1 MPEFTDLRAQ
11 LRDAREQLSGI
22 ARQIAALLERLK
34 QIDVLIT
41 RLNRV
46 ASAGNEAY
54 DAQRDELERDRRE
67 AVAALERLRRNRVEA
82 IAAEAELAGQFGRF
96 TDPRDGIARL
106 DDGIPILMM
115 PVRVETRFK
124 KVPSEGEEVSDELWV
139 RVFPDDCWVDG
150 FDPELSQTELTN
162 ARRYWTSIWQA
173 GGIEDQERGAWTVL
187 AAAHGSGRA
196 GWIVEAYQPANIADK
211 PVKVRGEDV
220 VLAVDVESALSSAE
234 ADAVAG
240 YWRDLWLADG
250 AAAASAAAEAALE
263 TAVGS
268 VRADEI
274 RVGLVPA
281 NFTAAVAGGLTK
293 ADVAVSVAFV
303 ELPQIATKDSS
314 WSSAPRATIL
324 PDRFVFLGY
333 EQAGGQ
339 PSVVEPGAPVPSP
352 LVVGPDP
359 SAPAAEQLHHD
370 EQGNLVIPDELR
382 WLADF
387 DAAEKVGMGIRIP
400 LTQTQAA
407 GGFDRVLV
415 LGVRLGADEETAQT
429 ELDTLLR
436 HHSYRGSG
444 IAVVPQGTP
453 TNNTEAVGTGFDRL
467 DDPDESFDDRRKPLF
482 LAKSGWLDKADGQ
495 WLAEYL
501 GVQADFF
508 ATTHAAGA
516 QDQLTARAMNTA
528 LWPATMGYWMET
540 MMSPVFDDN
549 AIDTTREFFTK
560 FVIGAGACPA
570 IRIGQQPYG
579 ILPATPLARL
589 RWLEQRPDPEGIG
602 NHLGTL
608 DFGRLSRLYRILLDI
623 RSDFDGIVPS
633 LSRVGANGDPHALLL
648 DVLGLHPGS
657 VEWSQRYAESLKT
670 LFNRV
675 NLLGFG
681 GLIQKFLIAAQR
693 QAARQRL
700 ADLGH
705 AGEVDPKIL
714 DLVFSGQHNLLKGGV
729 VDDVPLSE
737 SERVRKSTNDDKS
750 YLEWLIDAANTS
762 LDALYQ
768 QQGFVDNKRPSTVL
782 YLLLRHAL
790 QLGYSDVSIRLHQ
803 EAGLYTAEQA
813 LIARADEPFLHVR
826 DNDLVSESRYQPLYV
841 AAAEITGNSDKP
853 VHEYIGER
861 LRALQLQFHL
871 RDQLAALDRLKDQP
885 TGVLERALADH
896 VDLCSYRLDAWLLGL
911 VNVQLTMMRGLRD
924 GVETPARQGIH
935 LGGYAW
941 LEDLRPDRRELTT
954 VELGEELE
962 AVFAGDSPLLAD
974 STNQGYIHAPS
985 LNHAVAAAVLRN
997 GFLSNAGQANRQTMA
1012 VNLTSERVR
1021 VALGMI
1027 EGIRAGQS
1035 MSSLLGYQFE
1045 RGLHDRHGLAEVD
1058 KFIYKLRKEFPIR
1071 ADRIK
1076 STKSADGDA
1085 IETVEARNVIDGLA
1099 LIEHM
1104 AETEIFTYPFGKTT
1118 LPEPSPTEAIAL
1130 NAEADRLR
1138 ETHDAVADLALSE
1151 GVYQAVLGNYD
1162 RVASTYDAYARGNFP
1177 PEPDVVRTPLNGT
1190 GLTLRVGLHLD
1201 PTADPAISPVS
1212 GTSMTPRAQGE
1223 PGLNVWLADVLP
1235 SPDRIGCVASYRSAA
1250 TGSTE
1255 TLEITLDQLDL
1266 QPADLLTII
1275 RDDTESSMNE
1285 LDDRIVQRV
1294 VTDADPRPDVPVTI
1308 EYLVKQTA
1316 PYSVFE
1322 LLPAVRA
1329 ARRLTTRSRPL
1340 RSSDLALMNESTSTQ
1355 DAEPEF
1361 DKDRLVRVRDG
1372 LLDVQTDLAAYAA
1385 GTAGPL
1391 ADLDNR
1397 RDEILT
1403 GIDTFIDDLA
1413 ALLAR
1418 VALFGVPQAGWSF
1431 AYEFRRSCFATMLAQ
1446 AAELVARWDDKLAEF
1461 DAKIA
1466 AARLAA
1472 TDEEK
1477 FELLA
1482 QAERAIS
1489 TIITAPLPASPAT
1502 YEADLV
1508 TVKKPA
1514 FEAKQAGFDAFRS
1527 SSRRSVSELL
1537 TDLRAALPIADFD
1550 FLPFDL
1556 GAREE
1561 EIIRCAQDISAVV
1574 TVIGTEIDRRLTE
1587 SQDLFDEHD
1596 ATAEAAA
1603 RVNALDR
1610 AAKVLLGEDF
1620 RIFPRFRLSTAQGDE
1635 LTNAHADSASNHLFR
1650 HLTTPSDPAV
1660 DPVDPVD
1667 FPVDEWLYGV
1677 ARVREKMHAWEQL
1690 VMFTGALGGP
1700 ELELTAVQLPYL
1712 PDDHWLGLNFPADKA
1727 LDSDRLLYTAHHS
1740 TPFDKAQPQCG
1751 MLLDEWT
1758 ETIPDQSIDTGI
1770 AFHYDRPNSEAPQTM
1785 LLVTPAHFRG
1795 AWQWD
1800 DLVDALNET
1809 LDLAKSRAVEPK
1821 HLDASSYAP
1830 FLPATVLATQVSQL
1844 TIAVDLALNNK
1855 IALLED

>member
-1 MPEFTDLRAQ
+1 
-11 LRDAREQLSGI
+11 
-22 ARQIAALLERLK
+22 
-34 QIDVLIT
+34 
-41 RLNRV
+41 
-46 ASAGNEAY
+46 
-54 DAQRDELERDRRE
+54 
-67 AVAALERLRRNRVEA
+67 
-82 IAAEAELAGQFGRF
+82 
-96 TDPRDGIARL
+96 
-106 DDGIPILMM
+106 MM

-124 KVPSEGEEVSDELWV
+124 KVPGDGDEVRDELWV
-139 RVFPDDCWVDG
+139 RIFPDDCWVDG
-150 FDPELSQTELTN
+150 FDPQLTETELLN
-162 ARRYWTSIWQA
+162 ARRYWTAIWQA
-173 GGIEDQERGAWTVL
+173 GGIEAQERGAWTVL

-196 GWIVEAYQPANIADK
+196 GWIVEAYEPANLPAK
-211 PVKVRGEDV
+211 PVKVRAEDV
-220 VLAVDVESALSSAE
+220 VLTVAVETAVPD
-234 ADAVAG
+234 ADAVSN

-250 AAAASAAAEAALE
+250 AAAASATAEAALE
-263 TAVGS
+263 AAVGPT
-268 VRADEI
+268 RADEV
-274 RVGLVPA
+274 RAGLVPA
-281 NFTAAVAGGLTK
+281 NFAAPIAGGLTK

-303 ELPQIATKDSS
+303 ELPPLATKASS
-314 WSSAPRATIL
+314 WSSAPRAIIL

-333 EQAGGQ
+333 EDGGE
-339 PSVVEPGAPVPSP
+339 EPLLKVGRPVPSP

-359 SAPAAEQLHHD
+359 SAPETEQLHHD
-370 EQGNLVIPDELR
+370 EHGNLVIPGELK
-382 WLADF
+382 WLTDF
-387 DAAEKVGMGIRIP
+387 DEAVKVGMGLRVP
-400 LTQTQAA
+400 LTPVQASR
-407 GGFDRVLV
+407 GFDRVLV
-415 LGVRLGADEETAQT
+415 LGVRIAADAEAGQT
-429 ELDTLLR
+429 ELETLLR

-453 TNNTEAVGTGFDRL
+453 TNNAEAVGTGFDRL
-467 DDPDESFDDRRKPLF
+467 DDPDESFDDRKEPLF

-501 GVQADFF
+501 GVQSDFF
-508 ATTHAAGA
+508 ASTHAAGA
-516 QDQLTARAMNTA
+516 EDQLTARAMNTA

-560 FVIGAGACPA
+560 YVLGSGACPA

-579 ILPATPLARL
+579 ILPATPLARM
-589 RWLEQRPDPEGIG
+589 RWLDQQPSPEGIG
-602 NHLGTL
+602 GST
-608 DFGRLSRLYRILLDI
+608 DLSRLYRILVDI

-633 LSRVGANGDPHALLL
+633 LSRVGASGDPHALLL

-657 VEWSQRYAESLKT
+657 VEWSQRYAETLKT
-670 LFNRV
+670 LFNRL

-681 GLIQKFLIAAQR
+681 GLIQKILIAAQR

-705 AGEVDPKIL
+705 PGEVDPKIL

-737 SERVRKSTNDDKS
+737 SEPIRKWTDNDKN

-768 QQGFVDNKRPSTVL
+768 QQGFVDNKRPTAVL

-803 EAGLYTAEQA
+803 AAGLYTAEQA
-813 LIARADEPFLHVR
+813 LVARADDPFLHVR

-841 AAAEITGNSDKP
+841 VAAEITGNAERP

-861 LRALQLQFHL
+861 LRSQQLHFHL

-911 VNVQLTMMRGLRD
+911 VNVQLAMMRGLHD
-924 GVETPARQGIH
+924 GGETTARQGIH

-941 LEDLRPDRRELTT
+941 LENLRPDQRELTE
-954 VELGEELE
+954 VELSEELA
-962 AVFAGDSPLLAD
+962 AVFADGSPLVAD
-974 STNQGYIHAPS
+974 STNQGYVHAPS

-997 GFLSNAGQANRQTMA
+997 GFLSNAGQVNQHTMA

-1058 KFIYKLRKEFPIR
+1058 KFIYKLRKEFPLR
-1071 ADRIK
+1071 GDRIK
-1076 STKSADGDA
+1076 STKSADGES
-1085 IETVEARNVIDGLA
+1085 IEAVEARNVLDGLA
-1099 LIEHM
+1099 LVEHL
-1104 AETEIFTYPFGKTT
+1104 AETEIFTYPFGKAALPAASPAEAAALTT
-1118 LPEPSPTEAIAL
+1118 
-1130 NAEADRLR
+1130 EADRLR

-1177 PEPDVVRTPLNGT
+1177 PEPDIVRTPLNGT

-1201 PTADPAISPVS
+1201 PAADPAVSPIA
-1212 GTSMTPRAQGE
+1212 GTPMTPRAQGE
-1223 PGLNVWLADVLP
+1223 PGLNVWLAGVLP
-1235 SPDRIGCVASYRSAA
+1235 PPDQIGCVASYRSAA
-1250 TGSTE
+1250 TGLAA

-1266 QPADLLTII
+1266 QPADLVTVI
-1275 RDDTESSMNE
+1275 RDDTESAMNE

-1308 EYLVKQTA
+1308 EYLAKQTV

-1322 LLPAVRA
+1322 VLPAVRA
-1329 ARRLTTRSRPL
+1329 VRQLTTRSRPL
-1340 RSSDLALMNESTSTQ
+1340 RSSDLMLMNESTSAQ
-1355 DAEPEF
+1355 DAAPEF
-1361 DKDRLVRVRDG
+1361 DKDRLDRVRDA
-1372 LLDVQTDLAAYAA
+1372 LLDIQTDLAAYGA
-1385 GTAGPL
+1385 GIDGPL

-1403 GIDTFIDDLA
+1403 GIDSFIDDLA
-1413 ALLAR
+1413 VLLGK

-1431 AYEFRRSCFATMLAQ
+1431 AYEFRRSSFAAMLAQ
-1446 AAELVARWDDKLAEF
+1446 AADLVARWDDKLAEF
-1461 DAKIA
+1461 DAMIA
-1466 AARLAA
+1466 AAGLAV
-1472 TDEEK
+1472 TDAEK
-1477 FELLA
+1477 LELLA
-1482 QAERAIS
+1482 QAERAVS
-1489 TIITAPLPASPAT
+1489 TIITAPLPATPAA

-1508 TVKKPA
+1508 TVKKPS
-1514 FEAKQAGFDAFRS
+1514 FEAKQATFAAFAS
-1527 SSRRSVSELL
+1527 TNRRGVSELL
-1537 TDLRAALPIADFD
+1537 TDLRAALPITAFD
-1550 FLPFDL
+1550 FVPFDL
-1556 GAREE
+1556 EARED

-1574 TVIGTEIDRRLTE
+1574 TVIGAEIDRRLTE
-1587 SQDLFDEHD
+1587 SQTLFDEHD
-1596 ATAEAAA
+1596 ATAEAGA
-1603 RVNALDR
+1603 RVDALDR
-1610 AAKVLLGEDF
+1610 AAKTLLGEDF
-1620 RIFPRFRLSTAQGDE
+1620 RIFPSFRLSPEQGDE
-1635 LTNAHADSASNHLFR
+1635 LTNAHTDSASNRLFR
-1650 HLTTPSDPAV
+1650 HLTTPTDPA
-1660 DPVDPVD
+1660 VDPVD

-1677 ARVREKMHAWEQL
+1677 ARVREKLHAWEQL
-1690 VMFTGALGGP
+1690 VMFAGALGGP

-1712 PDDHWLGLNFPADKA
+1712 PDDHWLGLDFPADKA
-1727 LDSDRLLYTAHHS
+1727 LDSDRLLYTGHHS
-1740 TPFDKAQPQCG
+1740 TPFDKTQPQCG
-1751 MLLDEWT
+1751 LLLDEWT
-1758 ETIPDQSIDTGI
+1758 ETIPDQSVDTGI

-1785 LLVTPAHFRG
+1785 LLVTPAQFSG

-1800 DLVDALNET
+1800 DLVDALHET
-1809 LDLAKSRAVEPK
+1809 LELAKSRAVEPK
-1821 HLDASSYAP
+1821 HLDATSYAP